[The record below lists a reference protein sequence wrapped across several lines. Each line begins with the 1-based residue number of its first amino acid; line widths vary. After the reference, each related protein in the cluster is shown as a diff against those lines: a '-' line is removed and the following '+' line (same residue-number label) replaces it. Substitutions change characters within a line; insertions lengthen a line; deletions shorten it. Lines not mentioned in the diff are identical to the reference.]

1 VTANLLSIP
10 AAAEIIDGTLRHVGE
25 LIEAGELQAVDIAVH
40 RSKPGTTEGADGKT
54 YPSRKRRLKVT
65 AESVRA
71 FIQRRT
77 IGQKTPPRKRKP
89 MAGVIEYFT

>member
-1 VTANLLSIP
+1 MTLLSIP
-10 AAAEIIDGTLRHVGE
+10 AVAEILDDTPRHVGE
-25 LIEAGELQAVDIAVH
+25 LIEAGELTGVDTAVH
-40 RSKPGTTEGADGKT
+40 RSKPGTVRGADGKS
-54 YPSRKRRLKVT
+54 YPARKRRLKVT

-71 FIQRRT
+71 FIARRA